1 MKVNVVHTD
10 LNPCGGAEQLS
21 VATLQALVEIGMDV
35 DLTVAREPD
44 VSRIR
49 KAFGDRAG
57 DVFERV
63 KVRLLG
69 RLPVELDETGALV
82 PAAKHDMDEYGLVVN
97 THGDILPYF
106 EPSFS
111 GRMITYCHF
120 PVAAHYYIQRNVE
133 YLQNFAAL
141 GLLDDRMV
149 QDGDKLWKG
158 FFDYYLL
165 MLKNSLVATNSQ
177 YSRQAII
184 EVMKSAGEQAD
195 PVVIAPPVCVEDF
208 RKAALFSSQR
218 SDSVLVVSR
227 IHPTKK
233 LENTIRLAR
242 LLKQQGL
249 GKEVVI
255 AGNLSLDDRAGSQY
269 HDYLLEMAECC
280 GVSGYVK
287 IKLNVGLQELWSLM
301 AQSKAYFHPLPGE
314 PFGISVAEA
323 MSAGLVPVV
332 PAAGGPAGFVPRQYQ
347 FSTLE
352 EAAGIVRAS
361 FAAPTRTRLLLSDS
375 VRGFSLQAYLRN
387 FQKLV
392 RHAIEPA
399 GPEPALATPYKKTSS
414 HAMHT
419 ESL

>member
-1 MKVNVVHTD
+1 MKVNVIHTD

-21 VATLQALVEIGMDV
+21 LATLRALLEMGMDV

-57 DVFERV
+57 DIFDRV

-69 RLPVELDETGALV
+69 RLPIELDEAGALV
-82 PAAKHDMDEYGLVVN
+82 PASKHDMDSYDLMVN

-120 PVAAHYYIQRNVE
+120 PVAAHYYIQRNME
-133 YLQNFAAL
+133 YLQNFAGL
-141 GLLDDRMV
+141 GLLDNKMVEDSDR
-149 QDGDKLWKG
+149 LWKS
-158 FFDYYLL
+158 FFDYYIL

-195 PVVIAPPVCVEDF
+195 PAVIAPPVCVEDF

-242 LLKQQGL
+242 LLKQQGT

-280 GVSGYVK
+280 DVSGYVK
-287 IKLNVGLQELWSLM
+287 IKLNVGLEELWSLM
-301 AQSKAYFHPLPGE
+301 GQSKAYFHPLPGE
-314 PFGISVAEA
+314 PFGISVVEA
-323 MSAGLVPVV
+323 MSAGLMPVV
-332 PAAGGPAGFVPRQYQ
+332 PAAGGPTEFVPRQYQ

-352 EAAGIVRAS
+352 EAARIVRAS
-361 FAAPTRTRLLLSDS
+361 FAATARDRLLLSDS

-392 RHAIEPA
+392 QRALVPAEP
-399 GPEPALATPYKKTSS
+399 GPALAAPCKKTSG
-414 HAMHT
+414 HAAHT